1 MHRHNLWFAEA
12 PIMPEDVNGQAAVAA
27 GSPAPMALG
36 EEWRT
41 EWDIRPRLER
51 KACAIVQPEMG
62 HTGVTQFMRIGG
74 AARAAGLQVIPHAT
88 IGLGIFMAA
97 SLNAAAAL
105 KAEAH
110 EYQHTI
116 YDRNAELLDGAS
128 ACAGGSFALP
138 AASGH
143 GVTPN
148 QEAFR
153 FLQQIR

>member
-1 MHRHNLWFAEA
+1 
-12 PIMPEDVNGQAAVAA
+12 
-27 GSPAPMALG
+27 
-36 EEWRT
+36 
-41 EWDIRPRLER
+41 
-51 KACAIVQPEMG
+51 MG

-105 KAEAH
+105 KVEAH

-128 ACAGGSFALP
+128 ACAAGSYALP